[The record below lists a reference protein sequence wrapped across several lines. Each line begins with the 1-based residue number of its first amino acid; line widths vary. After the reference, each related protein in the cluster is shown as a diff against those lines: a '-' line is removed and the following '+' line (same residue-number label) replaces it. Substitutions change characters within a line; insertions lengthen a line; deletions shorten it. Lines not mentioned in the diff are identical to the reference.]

1 MQDQQQEQ
9 EDLIFFCS
17 LYLTQGRNSDAIETI
32 KEFINLNPVLDNKTR
47 GYFQVVYKQI
57 IDNIRSSLGT
67 INSYYEI
74 ELELN
79 HTEMASFLLKKKE
92 ELCEKLIPLCKEA
105 IGLIDNILIPN
116 ARDPEM
122 SVYLLKLKGDFYRYV
137 AEYSDETESVS
148 AANMAEEAYTEAFNI
163 SDSNLPF
170 YSTIRLALVLNA
182 AVFKYEIRKN
192 AESATEMLE
201 NEVNNSEQILQNLN
215 ENEHKEVITILE
227 LMKQNLA
234 IWTGAREEEK

>member
-1 MQDQQQEQ
+1 MIDQQQE
-9 EDLIFFCS
+9 DLMFFS
-17 LYLTQGRNSDAIETI
+17 SMYLSQGRNSSAIESI
-32 KEFINLNPVLDNKTR
+32 KELINLNPVLDIKTR

-57 IDNIRSSLGT
+57 IDNLRSSLGI

-74 ELELN
+74 EQEMN

-92 ELCEKLIPLCKEA
+92 EMCDRLIPLCKEA
-105 IGLIDNILIPN
+105 IGLIDNILLPN
-116 ARDPEM
+116 AQDPQM
-122 SVYLLKLKGDFYRYV
+122 SVYFLKLKGDFYRYV

-148 AANMAEEAYTEAFNI
+148 AANMGEEAYSEAFNV

-170 YSTIRLALVLNA
+170 FDLVRLTLVLNA

-192 AESATEMLE
+192 YEAATEMLE

-215 ENEHKEVITILE
+215 EIEQKEAMATLG
-227 LMKQNLA
+227 LMKQNLS
-234 IWTGAREEEK
+234 IWSELNEEDK